1 MFGYCLRLV
10 LLVDL
15 VAASALRL
23 IRCAWWLISVCF
35 RMMRVSCDFLFVYS
49 CGFIVWWWFWLLV
62 GLVAACLVWCVWLIR
77 LGTISV
83 RVAGGLGLLGLL

>member
-35 RMMRVSCDFLFVYS
+35 RMMRVSCDFLFIYS
-49 CGFIVWWWFWLLV
+49 CGVYCLAVVLAAGGFGCCLF
-62 GLVAACLVWCVWLIR
+62 GLVAS
-77 LGTISV
+77 G
-83 RVAGGLGLLGLL
+83 